1 MVGAVR
7 ASRHGRC
14 NAGLSSWSAQPWP
27 LVMVDAGR
35 PSTVYDPNANRRRNV
50 SGPSVSAAKPIPE
63 SEEILLVSNLMFL

>member
-1 MVGAVR
+1 
-7 ASRHGRC
+7 
-14 NAGLSSWSAQPWP
+14 
-27 LVMVDAGR
+27 MVDAGR